1 MKTYQFKLYQH
12 KRNRHLHSAINAASN
27 IYNHCIALHKR
38 YYRLFG
44 KHLNKFKL
52 QKHIAKLRNKNE
64 YWQLV
69 GSQAVQNITDRI
81 ERAYQLFFKH
91 HKKGVRPPN
100 FRKRIKYKS
109 ITLKQAGYKFI
120 DGNCLKIGKRIFRF
134 CKSREIEG
142 KIKTVTI
149 KRNPLGEL
157 FVFVVTDYVDN
168 QVSTSRL
175 GMVGK
180 PDRPSTSI
188 ATGKNAGFDFGCQ
201 VFLTCSDNTEIKS
214 PLFLKQSIK
223 ELRLA
228 SRNHS
233 RKKKRSNN
241 REKARKHLVRVHEKV
256 VNRRRDWFWKL
267 AHELTDKFDYL
278 FFETL
283 SLKGMQRLWGRILC
297 DLAFAEFLKI
307 LDFVAI
313 KKGKVV
319 SYIDRWTPSSKT
331 CSECDYVLDRL
342 DLDERY
348 WVCPSCSTKHGRD
361 SNASRVIQKVG
372 ASTLRLG
379 DVSRLQDAIAV

>member
-44 KHLNKFKL
+44 KHLNKNKL

-109 ITLKQAGYKFI
+109 ITLKQAGYKFL

-134 CKSREIEG
+134 WKSREIEG

-188 ATGKNAGFDFGCQ
+188 ATGKNAGFDFGCK

-283 SLKGMQRLWGRILC
+283 SLKGMQRLWGRKIS

-331 CSECDYVLDRL
+331 CSECDYVLDKL